1 MLLLLAG
8 LQSSSLMWSLQG
20 AASMPGLGET
30 PDTTLRLLQ
39 CDR

>member
-8 LQSSSLMWSLQG
+8 LVWSLQG

-30 PDTTLRLLQ
+30 PDTALLLLQ
-39 CDR
+39 RHR